1 MQPMSIRVN
10 QPARSTDIF
19 SRVLSRFLIALLM
32 LTLAPLTVAVFAQDA
47 EPELPP
53 EEQAK
58 KHFNRALELTGE
70 AASDKLKATEMLA
83 EYDLCLKLDPN
94 FVDAY
99 TNLGAYHFT
108 KKNYAQAEKNFKKAL
123 ELDATDTTVYDN
135 LGKTYTALHKYP
147 EAQQAFESG
156 VSADAAYAGGQK
168 ELGKLLY
175 KQKKYKEAIA
185 WLDKYNIQVT
195 DDYYSH
201 YLAGKA
207 HKNLKDNTTALKEF
221 RKTLKL
227 KKNYAN
233 AHNGM
238 GQIYL
243 AQEKFGKAIAAY
255 RQSVKYNPKGYRA
268 FYNLAIAIQSSDP
281 DDLEGS
287 IAAWKRALKVAKKI
301 PKAKDIAKTAAS
313 QIKELE
319 KQKTNQDMND

>member
-1 MQPMSIRVN
+1 MSVKLYQAFKSGEIYS
-10 QPARSTDIF
+10 RSFGKPWAALALMFILT
-19 SRVLSRFLIALLM
+19 VLSVPI
-32 LTLAPLTVAVFAQDA
+32 LAQEA

-58 KHFNRALELTGE
+58 KHFNRALELKDS
-70 AASDKLKATEMLA
+70 AAIDQLKATEMLA

-99 TNLGAYHFT
+99 TNLGVHHFS
-108 KKNYAQAEKNFKKAL
+108 KKNYAQAEKNFKKAS
-123 ELDATDTTVYDN
+123 ELDATDTTVFDN

-147 EAQQAFESG
+147 EAQKAFEAG
-156 VSADAAYAGGQK
+156 VSANAEYAGGQK

-175 KQKKYKEAIA
+175 KQKKYKEAVS
-185 WLDKYNIQVT
+185 WLDKYNGKVT
-195 DDYYSH
+195 DDHFAH
-201 YLAGKA
+201 YLAGKS
-207 HKNLKDNTTALKEF
+207 HKNLKDNASALKEF
-221 RKTLKL
+221 RVALKI

-243 AQEKFGKAIAAY
+243 AQEKFAKAIAAY
-255 RQSVKYNPKGYRA
+255 RKSVKYNPKGYRA
-268 FYNLAIAIQSSDP
+268 FYNLAIAIQSNNP
-281 DDLEGS
+281 DDLKAS
-287 IAAWKRALKVAKKI
+287 IAAWKQALKVAKKI

-319 KQKTNQDMND
+319 KQKTNKDMNN